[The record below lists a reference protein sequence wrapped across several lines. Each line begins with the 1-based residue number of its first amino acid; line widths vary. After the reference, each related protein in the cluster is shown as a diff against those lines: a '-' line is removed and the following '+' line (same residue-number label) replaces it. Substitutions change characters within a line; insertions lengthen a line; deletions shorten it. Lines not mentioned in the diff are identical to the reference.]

1 MKTESKIIT
10 QKKPQKK
17 QTTPHIKQIVPYI
30 IYFISC
36 DRSFQFSFNKQQS
49 FNNKVCICANF
60 DKIQSFICATRL
72 YFICAKN

>member
-17 QTTPHIKQIVPYI
+17 TTPDIKQIVPYI

-36 DRSFQFSFNKQQS
+36 DRSFQFSFNKQES
-49 FNNKVCICANF
+49 FNTNV
-60 DKIQSFICATRL
+60 L
-72 YFICAKN
+72 EHV